1 VPMPGKD
8 VAEVEKALDGELERL
23 QREQVGDEEL
33 QKAKNQLE
41 AAFVYGQDSLFSQAM
56 MLAQFEVAGGWRR
69 LDDYLPAIRKVTA
82 ADVRRVA
89 GKYFTHR
96 NSTVGILI
104 PLPPTEERP
113 ASKGV
118 TGRDRM
124 IRYRSSECRAQGS
137 IGF

>member
-1 VPMPGKD
+1 
-8 VAEVEKALDGELERL
+8 
-23 QREQVGDEEL
+23 
-33 QKAKNQLE
+33 
-41 AAFVYGQDSLFSQAM
+41 

-104 PLPPTEERP
+104 PLHAPPRESRRRR
-113 ASKGV
+113 GD
-118 TGRDRM
+118 GRDRM